1 MRSTDNGSGVEPMM
15 QARNSTL
22 WHKVR
27 ESLFWPALFV
37 GIGVWRLL
45 ATGNWFYLVNF
56 GYIGLAIGIGDVLTK
71 ILPPKKKVRGRKV
84 TQLMVGLY
92 MLGFLGFLGRE
103 NMQIEGF
110 FFYLLAGVFAGATLH
125 YFIAKIVGPLIF
137 GRAWCGW
144 ACWTA
149 MVLDFLPWSRPR
161 LGRIRHLGI
170 IRYAHLIVSFSLVL
184 VIWFVLENRP
194 EKSGELVWLII
205 GNIGYYASSIVLA
218 AVLKDNR
225 AFCKYGCPIPP
236 LQKLGA
242 RFSLMRI
249 QADRELCDECAACE
263 KTCPMNIR
271 LLEYIKRGKR
281 ILSTECILCQT
292 CVRICPRQ
300 ALKATFKIDPG
311 FKEYIRFRESV

>member
-1 MRSTDNGSGVEPMM
+1 MKA
-15 QARNSTL
+15 QNSTL
-22 WHKVR
+22 WHEVR
-27 ESLFWPALFV
+27 GSLFWPALFA
-37 GIGVWRLL
+37 GIGVWQLL

-56 GYIGLAIGIGDVLTK
+56 GYIGLAIGIGDLLTR
-71 ILPPKKKVRGRKV
+71 ILPPKKKARGRKV

-149 MVLDFLPWSRPR
+149 MVLDFLPWTKPR
-161 LGRIRHLGI
+161 AGRIRYLGV
-170 IRYAHLIVSFSLVL
+170 IRYAHLALSLLLVLFVSFILKNP
-184 VIWFVLENRP
+184 LERRD
-194 EKSGELVWLII
+194 EFVWLIV
-205 GNIGYYASSIVLA
+205 GNLVYYSSSILLA
-218 AVLKDNR
+218 GVLKDNR

-249 QADRELCDECAACE
+249 QADRGLCNECAACE
-263 KTCPMNIR
+263 KMCPMNIR
-271 LLEYIKRGKR
+271 LLEYIRRGKR

-292 CVRICPRQ
+292 CVRICPSQ
-300 ALKATFKIDPG
+300 ALKTTFKIDAG
-311 FKEYIRFRESV
+311 FREYIHFGEPVGEREAGCVRR

>member
-1 MRSTDNGSGVEPMM
+1 M
-15 QARNSTL
+15 QAQILNA
-22 WHKVR
+22 WQKVR
-27 ESLFWPALFV
+27 PTLFWPALFA
-37 GIGVWRLL
+37 GIGIWRWL

-56 GYIGLAIGIGDVLTK
+56 GYIGLAIWTGDVLTRM
-71 ILPPKKKVRGRKV
+71 LPPKKKVRGRKV

-110 FFYLLAGVFAGATLH
+110 FIYLVAGVFAGATLH
-125 YFIAKIVGPLIF
+125 YFIAKIAGPLIF

-149 MVLDFLPWSRPR
+149 MVLDFLPWSKPR
-161 LGRIRHLGI
+161 SGRIRRLGVV
-170 IRYAHLIVSFSLVL
+170 RYAHLVLSLSLVL
-184 VIWFVLENRP
+184 LIWFVLKNRP
-194 EKSGELVWLII
+194 GKNAELVWLII

-218 AVLKDNR
+218 ALLKDNR

-249 QADRELCDECAACE
+249 QADRKLCDECGACE
-263 KTCPMNIR
+263 KMCPMNIR
-271 LLEYIKRGKR
+271 LLDYIRRGKR

-292 CVRICPRQ
+292 CIRICHGQ
-300 ALKATFKIDPG
+300 ALKATFKIDAG
-311 FKEYIRFRESV
+311 FKEHVRFREEEGSIVSA